1 MTRHL
6 TIVDRAATLAAV
18 AHEGQVRKQDGSPY
32 IAHPSATACALA
44 LAGHPPETV
53 AAALLHDVI
62 EDCDVNPSALERAL
76 GEGATAVMALVQGAT
91 EPDKNAFDWAHRK
104 RTLAIRAST
113 NRELGALTRRRQRA
127 GAPDVTERE
136 SPPTSANTRP
146 QGRKPL
152 GPTTSLTCPRAG

>member
-6 TIVDRAATLAAV
+6 TIVDRAATLAAI

-62 EDCDVNPSALERAL
+62 EDCGVTPSALKRAL
-76 GEGATAVMALVQGAT
+76 GEGATDVMALVQGAT

-104 RTLAIRAST
+104 RTLAVRAST
-113 NRELGALTRRRQRA
+113 NRELGALRA
-127 GAPDVTERE
+127 RDTGEPV
-136 SPPTSANTRP
+136 
-146 QGRKPL
+146 Q
-152 GPTTSLTCPRAG
+152 